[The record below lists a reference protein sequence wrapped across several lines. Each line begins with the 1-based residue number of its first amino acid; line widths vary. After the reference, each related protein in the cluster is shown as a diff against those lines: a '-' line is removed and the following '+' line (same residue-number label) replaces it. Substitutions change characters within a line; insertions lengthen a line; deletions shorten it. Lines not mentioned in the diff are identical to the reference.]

1 MQERL
6 QELDLLRAGA
16 LIGVLVIHATAW
28 AAPVPAAPTSGAIP
42 ALSDL
47 ARCAIPAFVLA
58 SGFALRLRHRPGA
71 GAPGA
76 FLGRRARRTLVPWVI
91 WAAVF
96 LAAGLINGGNPALDR
111 PHVVSWLASGAG
123 HLYYL
128 LLVMQLYVVWLLLP
142 GRRRSLAFVTAAAIV
157 LQLVLGGLRTYAPIP
172 ATGPLGWVGGQLPY
186 LEAPYYVGYFTAGA
200 LLADLWPDLRR
211 WRHLPAVAAFATAVA
226 VPIWLLTSGAI
237 SGDPARH
244 GTYAFLWPG
253 RAPLVLA
260 GSVLVLA
267 AGAAARQWIPARL
280 QAAVGWLGSRSLGV
294 YVSHPLVLMLVGP
307 FALAQL
313 PAWPR
318 VAYLVAASMAFGWL
332 VVVVLGATRGG
343 ALALGETPPAPR
355 TARRRALSVAA

>member
-16 LIGVLVIHATAW
+16 LVGVLVIHATAW

-58 SGFALRLRHRPGA
+58 SGFALRLTRRPGIR
-71 GAPGA
+71 APRE
-76 FLGRRARRTLVPWVI
+76 FLNRRAQRTLVPWVVWTAI
-91 WAAVF
+91 F
-96 LAAGLINGGNPALDR
+96 LAAALLNGGHPALDR
-111 PHVVSWLASGAG
+111 PHVVSWLASGGG
-123 HLYYL
+123 HLYFL
-128 LLVMQLYVVWLLLP
+128 LLVMQLYVVWLVLP
-142 GRRRSLAFVTAAAIV
+142 SGRRLLAIVTAAAIV
-157 LQLVLGGLRTYAPIP
+157 LQLALGALRTYAPVP
-172 ATGPLGWVGGQLPY
+172 AGGPLGWVGGQLPY

-200 LLADLWPDLRR
+200 LLADLWPDVRHRR
-211 WRHLPAVAAFATAVA
+211 GVLAAAALATVAAIPV
-226 VPIWLLTSGAI
+226 WLLTGGAI

-267 AGAAARQWIPARL
+267 AGAAARERIPAAVQR
-280 QAAVGWLGSRSLGV
+280 AVGWLGSRSLGV
-294 YVSHPLVLMLVGP
+294 YVSHPLALMIVGP
-307 FALAQL
+307 FALSEL

-318 VAYLVAASMAFGWL
+318 VAYLVVASLAFGWG
-332 VVVVLGATRGG
+332 VVMVLGATRGG
-343 ALALGETPPAPR
+343 AVALGESPPARRPAHRR
-355 TARRRALSVAA
+355 TVSIAA